1 MAEEKTKR
9 YSLDK
14 PLCQDNTEVQSAEYT
29 DHYINGVTY
38 RVWSA
43 FEGKTN
49 VADSLSRLMFRKL
62 ESGEQVGEVVD
73 EFQKGIERINN
84 SSLVTISIIGLSNIQ
99 QIFLQTADF
108 TGIYSI
114 VVIYLWSGRYRKAY

>member
-1 MAEEKTKR
+1 MFIRKLTIDVMKR
-9 YSLDK
+9 SVISEWQKKRLKDTALIN
-14 PLCQDNTEVQSAEYT
+14 LCVRTTQRWQSAEYT

-62 ESGEQVGEVVD
+62 ESGEQVGEVV
-73 EFQKGIERINN
+73 E
-84 SSLVTISIIGLSNIQ
+84 
-99 QIFLQTADF
+99 
-108 TGIYSI
+108 
-114 VVIYLWSGRYRKAY
+114 

>member
-1 MAEEKTKR
+1 MQKKNIGKVYKR
-9 YSLDK
+9 EYNLDK
-14 PLCQDNTEVQSAEYT
+14 ALCESDPKVQSVEYT

-49 VADSLSRLMFRKL
+49 AADSLSGLMLRKL
-62 ESGEQVGEVVD
+62 ESGEQVGDVVD

-84 SSLVTISIIGLSNIQ
+84 SSLVTM
-99 QIFLQTADF
+99 
-108 TGIYSI
+108 
-114 VVIYLWSGRYRKAY
+114 

>member
-62 ESGEQVGEVVD
+62 ESGEQVGEVTGQLID
-73 EFQKGIERINN
+73 N
-84 SSLVTISIIGLSNIQ
+84 SADHFDVGKFFCADIVEYCLHL
-99 QIFLQTADF
+99 TA
-108 TGIYSI
+108 G
-114 VVIYLWSGRYRKAY
+114 G

>member
-1 MAEEKTKR
+1 MQKKNIGKVYKR
-9 YSLDK
+9 EYNLDK
-14 PLCQDNTEVQSAEYT
+14 ALCESDPKVQSAEYT

-84 SSLVTISIIGLSNIQ
+84 SSLVTM
-99 QIFLQTADF
+99 
-108 TGIYSI
+108 
-114 VVIYLWSGRYRKAY
+114 

>member
-29 DHYINGVTY
+29 DHYING
-38 RVWSA
+38 VWSA

-84 SSLVTISIIGLSNIQ
+84 SSLVTM
-99 QIFLQTADF
+99 
-108 TGIYSI
+108 
-114 VVIYLWSGRYRKAY
+114 

>member
-1 MAEEKTKR
+1 MQKKNIGKVYKR
-9 YSLDK
+9 EYNLDK
-14 PLCQDNTEVQSAEYT
+14 ALCESDPKVQSVEYT

-49 VADSLSRLMFRKL
+49 AADSLSGLMLLKL

-84 SSLVTISIIGLSNIQ
+84 SSLVTM
-99 QIFLQTADF
+99 
-108 TGIYSI
+108 
-114 VVIYLWSGRYRKAY
+114 

>member
-1 MAEEKTKR
+1 MQKKNIGKVYKR
-9 YSLDK
+9 EYNLDK
-14 PLCQDNTEVQSAEYT
+14 ALCKNDPKVQSVEYT

-49 VADSLSRLMFRKL
+49 AADSLSGLMLRKL

-73 EFQKGIERINN
+73 EFKEGIKRVSNC
-84 SSLVTISIIGLSNIQ
+84 SLVTM
-99 QIFLQTADF
+99 
-108 TGIYSI
+108 
-114 VVIYLWSGRYRKAY
+114 

>member
-1 MAEEKTKR
+1 MFIRKLTIDVMKR
-9 YSLDK
+9 SVISEWQKKRLKDTALIN
-14 PLCQDNTEVQSAEYT
+14 LCVRTTQRCSRLNT

-84 SSLVTISIIGLSNIQ
+84 SSLVTM
-99 QIFLQTADF
+99 
-108 TGIYSI
+108 
-114 VVIYLWSGRYRKAY
+114 